1 MRALVLVAARRYM
14 HMLLY
19 TLGLLSRT
27 SEGMRR
33 LSPPSSRGCLIPLVV
48 IGYSLPYRRRASRRV
63 TSTGAA
69 RVDHLAAY
77 FREQSRRST
86 ARSLLGS
93 LYREMLAGPL
103 HVYTQCGVTS
113 ASTAAIATLYRTME
127 CLQVAVNDGFYS
139 LRKRK

>member
-1 MRALVLVAARRYM
+1 MASVRALVLVAARRYM

-27 SEGMRR
+27 SE
-33 LSPPSSRGCLIPLVV
+33 V

-63 TSTGAA
+63 TSTGVA

-113 ASTAAIATLYRTME
+113 ASTAALATLYRTME